1 MDPIMI
7 SALVTGAW
15 NLIAPYAKKAA
26 NKLIEKSGE
35 ELPDVVVGKV
45 WDAVKEKMESKPEAA
60 SLPAELIQDPQDED
74 LHGTFRRQ
82 LKKLLENDEAF
93 ARQLEKLVNEA
104 QQVTTYNATLTGD
117 GAIAQGNGATAVG
130 KGGILIEG
138 DVNGSNV
145 IRGDH
150 NTVSSKKRRTK

>member
-60 SLPAELIQDPQDED
+60 SLPAELIQDSQDED

-82 LKKLLENDEAF
+82 LKKLLESDEAF
-93 ARQLEKLVNEA
+93 AKQLQVLVKEA
-104 QQVTTYNATLTGD
+104 EQQGASYKAELHGD
-117 GAIAQGNGATAVG
+117 GAIAQGNNAKAMG
-130 KGGILIEG
+130 KGGVYIGGNSTNSTMVTG
-138 DVNGSNV
+138 DNNSVNTG
-145 IRGDH
+145 
-150 NTVSSKKRRTK
+150 KKTQ